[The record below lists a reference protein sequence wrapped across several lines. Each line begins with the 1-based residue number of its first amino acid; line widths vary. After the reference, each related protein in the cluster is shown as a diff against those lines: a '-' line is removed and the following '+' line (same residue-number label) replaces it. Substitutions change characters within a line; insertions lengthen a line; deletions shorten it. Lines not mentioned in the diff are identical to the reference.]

1 MTPCRLGTSVTCP
14 VLLQHTLTGH
24 SGKVLSARFLLD
36 NARIVSGSYDRTLK
50 LWDLR
55 SKVCTWLRVGAGPG
69 DPFRLH
75 SDHLFS
81 PAQV

>member
-1 MTPCRLGTSVTCP
+1 MAPEAGLSSNWCVRP
-14 VLLQHTLTGH
+14 QHTLTGH

-55 SKVCTWLRVGAGPG
+55 SKVCR
-69 DPFRLH
+69 
-75 SDHLFS
+75 
-81 PAQV
+81 